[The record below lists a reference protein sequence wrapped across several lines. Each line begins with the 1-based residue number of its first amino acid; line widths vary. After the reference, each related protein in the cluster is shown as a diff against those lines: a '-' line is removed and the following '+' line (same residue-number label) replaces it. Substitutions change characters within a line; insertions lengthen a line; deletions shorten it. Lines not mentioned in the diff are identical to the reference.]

1 MFQDESGLS
10 ARPSVRRTWAP
21 RGETPVLVQADNWKK
36 LSVAGALAYRW
47 AGRRCQFYFAV
58 RPGRYDS
65 ESRIG
70 FLEPLRRQRRGRAV
84 IGGWDGLPAQR
95 SRRMQA
101 WLRSQR
107 RWRQVERLP
116 SDAPEL
122 NPLEPVW
129 GNVKGREL
137 ANLCAANLAEVAGE
151 CRKGLRRV
159 QRQQRLGFGFL
170 RSTGLS
176 L

>member
-10 ARPSVRRTWAP
+10 ERPSVRRTWAP
-21 RGETPVLVQADNWKK
+21 RGETPVLVQAYNWKK

-47 AGRRCQFYFAV
+47 DGRRCQFYFAV
-58 RPGRYDS
+58 RPGSYDS
-65 ESRIG
+65 ESLIG
-70 FLEPLRRQRRGRAV
+70 FLEQLRRQRRGRAV
-84 IGGWDGLPAQR
+84 ILVWDGLPAHR

-101 WLRSQR
+101 WWRSQR
-107 RWRQVERLP
+107 RWLQVERLP
-116 SDAPEL
+116 SYAPEL

-159 QRQQRLGFGFL
+159 QRQRRLGFGFL

>member
-1 MFQDESGLS
+1 VFQDESGIS
-10 ARPSVRRTWAP
+10 ERPSVRRTWSP
-21 RGETPVLVQADNWKK
+21 RGQTPVLVHAYNWKK

-47 AGRRCQFYFAV
+47 DGRRCQFYFAL
-58 RPGRYDS
+58 RPGSYDS
-65 ESRIG
+65 DSLIE
-70 FLEPLRRQRRGRAV
+70 FLEQLRRQRQGQPTILV
-84 IGGWDGLPAQR
+84 WDGLPAHR
-95 SRRMQA
+95 SRTMQA
-101 WLRSQR
+101 YLQRQR
-107 RWRQVERLP
+107 RWLRVERLP
-116 SDAPEL
+116 GYAPEL

-137 ANLCAANLAEVAGE
+137 ANLCAADLAEVAGE